1 MCFIFVYVC
10 FLRGLSSCP
19 AEGYTPSG
27 QEVTLSGDGARL
39 ELWGHWQY
47 VCASSNPTLL
57 SKNVTIRWKHTECC
71 SLHIWTKQSGDL
83 IFQGDA
89 WEDTTWDHLARL
101 SPCACLL
108 LAVFMS
114 ICLDVALSQLYTCLI
129 NLWSLPV
136 PAEFPPAEG
145 IPNESLKT
153 TSSLMLSLWLS
164 ATTRSVRSEIA

>member
-89 WEDTTWDHLARL
+89 WKDTTWDHLARL

-136 PAEFPPAEG
+136 PAEGELSQWITTNNFFLNA
-145 IPNESLKT
+145 ISLII
-153 TSSLMLSLWLS
+153 SNDSLS
-164 ATTRSVRSEIA
+164 